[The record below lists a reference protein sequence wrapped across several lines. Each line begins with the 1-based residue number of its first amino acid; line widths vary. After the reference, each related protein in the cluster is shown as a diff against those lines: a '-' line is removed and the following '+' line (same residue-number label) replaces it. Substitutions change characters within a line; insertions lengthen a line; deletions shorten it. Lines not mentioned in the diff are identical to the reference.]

1 MESRRMDESW
11 IWKED
16 SIGMKY
22 RDPENSGTV
31 LSGRIGRFA
40 RILSESVGD
49 VVCGQILREAD
60 TYESLNAAG
69 RAAWWRGAMA
79 RLDEAVGPEKAGRI
93 MEACGRRCCG
103 QTPREHARRLWE
115 ASVSFEEFL
124 AELNHMG
131 IGGGRLRSVQDD
143 EDRVVTAGYDRCY
156 CGQVRDTLEPFQ
168 TMTYCQC
175 SAGWFKQLFESAMDC
190 PVIVSVDRSIITGS
204 PTCEFTIVLSD

>member
-1 MESRRMDESW
+1 
-11 IWKED
+11 
-16 SIGMKY
+16 MKY

-124 AELNHMG
+124 A
-131 IGGGRLRSVQDD
+131 
-143 EDRVVTAGYDRCY
+143 
-156 CGQVRDTLEPFQ
+156 
-168 TMTYCQC
+168 
-175 SAGWFKQLFESAMDC
+175 
-190 PVIVSVDRSIITGS
+190 
-204 PTCEFTIVLSD
+204 